1 VTISFSVKTL
11 FHGVKLEYCIL
22 WDVSTWRAYFRDIA
36 MTYIKCISFL
46 HCESLNVTKSSGSG
60 GDDDDDDD
68 DDSGLRNNQ

>member
-1 VTISFSVKTL
+1 
-11 FHGVKLEYCIL
+11 
-22 WDVSTWRAYFRDIA
+22 

-68 DDSGLRNNQ
+68 DSGLRNNQ